1 MVLFAL
7 HFVSPANLSLGEQ
20 PSSQPHSS
28 QRAEQM
34 NIHLQLHQG
43 QLCSA
48 SSDSTPW
55 QHLRTALGPPGTL
68 GKRIKSSMLSTRHLC
83 CSCSHPSPAAP
94 VSTALGRSALST
106 DSPSNGNSTFAS
118 VHCMKSFVAFAM
130 TADKLYREQR
140 NTCPVQLGH
149 CLCMLGIVLS
159 LVCFFF
165 LSLHCPVVCYC
176 LWILLAMGDTVLLL
190 GT

>member
-1 MVLFAL
+1 MAA
-7 HFVSPANLSLGEQ
+7 PEN
-20 PSSQPHSS
+20 
-28 QRAEQM
+28 
-34 NIHLQLHQG
+34 
-43 QLCSA
+43 
-48 SSDSTPW
+48 STW
-55 QHLRTALGPPGTL
+55 PPGTL

-83 CSCSHPSPAAP
+83 CSCFHPSPAAP

-190 GT
+190 GTWTWRKAETAAPQLSSLHPLEERGLGITVLNSRQRDWGV